1 MIDFLSIS
9 PRRTG
14 RLRMAC
20 MGSAA
25 ILCIIGLPA
34 ASQEIHFDTGLTP
47 KPSQVQRV
55 TLETESVTVE
65 PGKPDWIELR
75 FRIAPGLHINS
86 HLPKDETLIP
96 TTFQAEP
103 SSGLRLL
110 HTEFPA
116 GIPFRLTVG
125 TGEVLSTYQNE
136 LHLRL
141 ELEVVAKGD
150 TVLAGKL
157 HYQACDSASCFPPRD
172 LPVQLPIHAR

>member
-1 MIDFLSIS
+1 MIGFLSIA

-14 RLRMAC
+14 HLGFAC
-20 MGSAA
+20 TGSIA
-25 ILCIIGLPA
+25 ILCALSLPA

-55 TLETESVTVE
+55 TLETESVTVA
-65 PGKPDWIELR
+65 PGKPNWIELR

-86 HLPKDETLIP
+86 PLPKDETLIP
-96 TTFQAEP
+96 TTFQAES

-116 GIPFRLTVG
+116 GVPFRLTVG

-136 LHLRL
+136 LPLRL

-150 TVLAGKL
+150 LLLNGKL
-157 HYQACDSASCFPPRD
+157 HYQACDNASCFPPRD
-172 LPVQLPIHAR
+172 LPVQLAIHAR